1 MINLCDYV
9 NILHVVSEPD
19 LHDLGSTIGNRK
31 IKFLVSY
38 FIFFSEPNL

>member
-9 NILHVVSEPD
+9 NILHVVLELN

-31 IKFLVSY
+31 
-38 FIFFSEPNL
+38 

>member
-9 NILHVVSEPD
+9 NIIHVVSERD

-31 IKFLVSY
+31 
-38 FIFFSEPNL
+38 